1 MPRALWKGAIT
12 FGLVYIPV
20 ELHSAEKRDTLDF
33 TMLDRRDMNPVGY
46 QRVNKETGK
55 AVPWDEIVKGYEY
68 EKDQYVVLSPGDFR
82 KANVEATQTASI
94 VSFVDAREL
103 SPVFFETP
111 YYLVP
116 GKRGERTYALLR
128 EALKRSGKA
137 GIAYVVIRTRQ
148 HLAAIYPQDAMLVLN
163 TLRYGYE
170 IRSTKDY
177 EVPKA
182 GLKSAHVQAK
192 ELDMALKLV
201 DEMSDQW
208 RPEKYEDSYR
218 DDILA
223 RVKEKIKAGETE
235 VVTEEEKEP
244 APRRSAEVIDLMS
257 LLKGSLD
264 RKRGKADA
272 EAKEPQSAR
281 RARRSGMKS
290 GKRRARNGHGERRKR
305 A

>member
-1 MPRALWKGAIT
+1 MPRPLWKGAIT

-20 ELHSAEKRDTLDF
+20 ELYPAEKRDTLDF
-33 TMLDRRDMNPVGY
+33 TMLDRRDMSPVGY

-55 AVPWDEIVKGYEY
+55 AVPWGEIVKGYEY
-68 EKDQYVVLSPGDFR
+68 KKDQYVVLSPGDFR
-82 KANVEATQTASI
+82 KANVEATQTANI
-94 VSFVDAREL
+94 ASFVDASEL

-116 GKRGERTYALLR
+116 AKGGARTYALLR
-128 EALKRSGKA
+128 EALKKSGKV

-148 HLAAIYPQDAMLVLN
+148 HLAVLFPQDSMLVLN

-170 IRSTKDY
+170 IRSPKEYD
-177 EVPKA
+177 VPKA

-192 ELDMALKLV
+192 ELEMALKLV
-201 DEMSDQW
+201 DEMSGKW
-208 RPEKYEDSYR
+208 EPERYEDSYR

-223 RVKEKIKAGETE
+223 RVKKKIKAGETE
-235 VVTEEEKEP
+235 VVTEDEKEP
-244 APRRSAEVIDLMS
+244 VPRRSAEVIDLMS

-264 RKRGKADA
+264 RGKGGKGDA
-272 EAKEPQSAR
+272 EAKEPQPAR
-281 RARRSGMKS
+281 RARRSGA
-290 GKRRARNGHGERRKR
+290 GKRRTRHGHGERRKR